1 MPHGDFSDM
10 AALGCLIGGFQSV
23 LYPEFHFQSFMGGK
37 NLKMTDEMEMM
48 CSMVGGFMIV
58 LGCMLFTVR
67 WNTINGKMSGLACIG
82 NGMNMAYR
90 IFALDDKEF
99 VFRPFYGYAALL
111 VLAGLHMMF
120 NANPVEKKP
129 KKA

>member
-1 MPHGDFSDM
+1 
-10 AALGCLIGGFQSV
+10 
-23 LYPEFHFQSFMGGK
+23 
-37 NLKMTDEMEMM
+37 
-48 CSMVGGFMIV
+48 MVGGFMIV

-129 KKA
+129 KKSIIAGRQAIINILLF